1 MRKIL
6 LGILL
11 VGIGLNSQAQNN
23 SELVKHYESYY
34 AQMKQQ
40 GDMQGVIDAITHL
53 NLLSPNKARKDTL
66 AILYMNDGRHIQALN
81 TIGFQLDPNDSDLAV
96 EVKAVCLQELNQPER
111 AIEQFEELYKRTPN
125 ILVAYELAD
134 LKTQVNDLAGATE
147 HIEYGITNAPD
158 DLQRTFYESQ
168 TPYNVPVKAA
178 FIYLK
183 GLVKYKENPKENID
197 AAIAIM
203 DEALAEFSEFNLARL
218 SKEALLAQ
226 KNKPQKDN

>member
-1 MRKIL
+1 
-6 LGILL
+6 
-11 VGIGLNSQAQNN
+11 
-23 SELVKHYESYY
+23 SYY

-40 GDMQGVIDAITHL
+40 GDIQGVIDAITHL

-66 AILYMNDGRHIQALN
+66 AILYMNDGRHMQALN

-96 EVKAVCLQELNQPER
+96 EVKAVCLQELKQPKR

-134 LKTQVNDLAGATE
+134 LKTQVNDLSGATE

-226 KNKPQKDN
+226 KNTPQKDN

>member
-40 GDMQGVIDAITHL
+40 GDIQGVIDAITHL

-66 AILYMNDGRHIQALN
+66 AILYMNDGRHMQALN

-96 EVKAVCLQELNQPER
+96 EVKAVCLQELKQPKR

-134 LKTQVNDLAGATE
+134 LKTQVNDLSGATE

-226 KNKPQKDN
+226 KNTPQKDN